1 MIEQTVEEKERM
13 GRPKEALDT
22 VVVTCL
28 LGDLTWLMDLH
39 EALKA
44 GGRRLVVH
52 VPLGAWLD
60 SKTLEQAYLEY
71 ERHVRLLAKLKR
83 LGMEVRA
90 GPSKIPMVA
99 S

>member
-28 LGDLTWLMDLH
+28 LGDLAWLMDLH
-39 EALKA
+39 ETLKA
-44 GGRRLVVH
+44 SNRRLVIH
-52 VPLGAWLD
+52 VPSRAWLD

-71 ERHVRLLAKLKR
+71 ERLGRLLAKFKR
-83 LGMEVRA
+83 LGIEVRT
-90 GPSKIPMVA
+90 GPSKISMVA
-99 S
+99 L